1 MSGGLAIRAGEPEA
15 RKMDSVKEI
24 SAQACPAEKEM
35 EREIRK
41 QIEEIMD
48 VLKCPKEFICY
59 TSGFRNLCKAK
70 DIGLESFVMCL
81 MTPDSP
87 ACRFSVDFGGAF
99 FCQCPLRVHICRKL
113 KK

>member
-15 RKMDSVKEI
+15 REMDNVKTI
-24 SAQACPAEKEM
+24 SAQKYLLETEM
-35 EREIRK
+35 EKDIRK

-48 VLKCPKEFICY
+48 GLKCPKEFICY

-81 MTPDSP
+81 TPDSP
-87 ACRFSVDFGGAF
+87 ACRFSVDFGGAL
-99 FCQCPLRVHICRKL
+99 FCQCPLRVYICKKL